1 MGKNSCLSCTSML
14 NKQIEKDPSCRDDF
28 DPKSLSA
35 DAAME
40 QIKAGVNRVR
50 GIEKIAIREALNR
63 ILAEDI
69 RSRINVP
76 SGTNSAMDGYAVNS
90 PDIPT
95 DGAAELGVLG
105 TAWAGKPFAGRVTP
119 GSCVRIMTG
128 AIMPEGADTVII
140 QEDAQAAGDRISID
154 GSTRKGDNVRQ
165 AGEDIAAGDLILTEG
180 RRLNPADIGLIAS
193 LGIAEVSVVRR
204 LRVAF
209 FSTGDELRS
218 IGETLSDG
226 AIYDS
231 NRYTLYG
238 MLERMGADIID
249 MGVIKDDLEALEEAF
264 AIAAAN
270 ADVLITSGGVS
281 VGEADYIKEILA
293 KLGQVDFWK
302 VAIKPGRPLAF
313 GHVGDAVFFG
323 LPGNPVSVM
332 VTFYEFVQ
340 PALRKMIGEN
350 DAGILTLKARCD
362 SRLKKRP
369 GRVEYQRGILQ
380 QDENGNLVVVK
391 TGAQGSGILTSMSQ
405 ANCFIIL
412 PIDSSGIE
420 PGMYVDIQPFSGLV

>member
-1 MGKNSCLSCTSML
+1 MTTNFD
-14 NKQIEKDPSCRDDF
+14 KDPSCRDDY
-28 DPKSLSA
+28 DPGSLSA
-35 DAAME
+35 DAALA
-40 QIKAGVNRVR
+40 QIKSGVCRVR
-50 GIEKIAIREALNR
+50 GIEKIALREALNR
-63 ILAEDI
+63 ILTEDI
-69 RSRINVP
+69 HSRINVP
-76 SGTNSAMDGYAVNS
+76 SGVNSAMDGYAVS
-90 PDIPT
+90 GADIPST
-95 DGAAELGVLG
+95 GSAELGVLG
-105 TAWAGKPFAGRVTP
+105 TAWAGKPFAGAVTR
-119 GSCVRIMTG
+119 GNCVRIMTG

-140 QEDAQAAGDRISID
+140 QEDVQTAGDNIRID
-154 GSTRKGDNVRQ
+154 GTTRTGDNVRQ
-165 AGEDIAAGDLILTEG
+165 AGEDIAIGDLILTGG

-238 MLERMGADIID
+238 MLQRMGADIID
-249 MGVIKDDLEALEEAF
+249 MGVIRDDREALREAF

-281 VGEADYIKEILA
+281 VGEADYIREILG
-293 KLGQVDFWK
+293 KLGRVDFWK

-313 GHVGDAVFFG
+313 GQVGDAVFFG

-340 PALRKMIGEN
+340 PALRKMIGE
-350 DAGILTLKARCD
+350 DDSGTLTLKARCD
-362 SRLKKRP
+362 SSLKKRP

-380 QDENGNLVVVK
+380 KDAEGNLVVVK
-391 TGAQGSGILTSMSQ
+391 TGAQGSGILRSMSQ

-412 PIDSSGIE
+412 PMESDGVQ
-420 PGMYVDIQPFSGLV
+420 PGTFVDIQPFSGLI

>member
-1 MGKNSCLSCTSML
+1 MTANFA
-14 NKQIEKDPSCRDDF
+14 KDPSCRDDY

-35 DAAME
+35 DAALA
-40 QIKAGVNRVR
+40 QIKSGVCRVR
-50 GIEKIAIREALNR
+50 GIEKIALRAALNR
-63 ILAEDI
+63 ILAQDI
-69 RSRINVP
+69 HSRINVP
-76 SGTNSAMDGYAVNS
+76 SGVNSAMDGYAVNS
-90 PDIPT
+90 ADIPST
-95 DGAAELGVLG
+95 GSAELGVLG
-105 TAWAGKPFAGRVTP
+105 TAWAGKPFAGAVTR
-119 GSCVRIMTG
+119 GNCVRIMTG

-140 QEDAQAAGDRISID
+140 QEDVQTAGDNIRID
-154 GSTRKGDNVRQ
+154 GATRKGDNVRQ
-165 AGEDIAAGDLILTEG
+165 AGEDIAVGELILTAG

-218 IGETLSDG
+218 IGEPLSDG

-249 MGVIKDDLEALEEAF
+249 MGVIRDDRGALEQAF

-281 VGEADYIKEILA
+281 VGEADYIRDVLG

-313 GHVGDAVFFG
+313 GKVGDAVFFG

-340 PALRKMIGEN
+340 PALRKMIGE
-350 DAGILTLKARCD
+350 DDSGALTLKARCD
-362 SRLKKRP
+362 SSLKKRP

-380 QDENGNLVVVK
+380 KDPDGNLVVVK
-391 TGAQGSGILTSMSQ
+391 TGAQGSGILRSMSQ

-412 PIDSSGIE
+412 PMESDGVQ
-420 PGMYVDIQPFSGLV
+420 PGTFVDIQPFSGLI

>member
-1 MGKNSCLSCTSML
+1 MK
-14 NKQIEKDPSCRDDF
+14 IEKDPSCRDDF
-28 DPKSLSA
+28 DPRSLSA
-35 DAAME
+35 DAALE

-76 SGTNSAMDGYAVNS
+76 SGTNSAMDGYAVNGA
-90 PDIPT
+90 DIPSGGT
-95 DGAAELGVLG
+95 AGLNVLG
-105 TAWAGKPFAGRVTP
+105 TAWAGKPFAGTVTP
-119 GSCVRIMTG
+119 GNCVRIMTG

-140 QEDAQAAGDRISID
+140 QEDVQTDGSGIRID

-165 AGEDIAAGDLILTEG
+165 AGEDIAAGDLILTAG

-218 IGETLSDG
+218 IGETLNDG

-231 NRYTLYG
+231 NRYTLHG
-238 MLERMGADIID
+238 MLERMGTDIID

-264 AIAAAN
+264 SIAAAN

-380 QDENGNLVVVK
+380 QDGDGNLVVVK

-412 PIDSSGIE
+412 PIDSEGVE

>member
-1 MGKNSCLSCTSML
+1 ML
-14 NKQIEKDPSCRDDF
+14 NKPIERDPSCRDDF
-28 DPKSLSA
+28 DPRSLSA
-35 DAAME
+35 DAAL
-40 QIKAGVNRVR
+40 QQVKAGVNRVK

-76 SGTNSAMDGYAVNS
+76 SGTNSAMDGYAVNGA
-90 PDIPT
+90 DIPAG
-95 DGAAELGVLG
+95 GAAGLNVLG
-105 TAWAGKPFAGRVTP
+105 TAWAGKPFAGIVTP
-119 GSCVRIMTG
+119 GNCVRIMTG

-140 QEDAQAAGDRISID
+140 QEDVQTDGSGIRID

-165 AGEDIAAGDLILTEG
+165 AGEDIAAGDLVLTSG

-218 IGETLSDG
+218 IGETLNDG

-238 MLERMGADIID
+238 MLERMGTDIID

-264 AIAAAN
+264 SIAASN

-293 KLGQVDFWK
+293 KLGKVDFWK

-340 PALRKMIGEN
+340 PALRKMIGED
-350 DAGILTLKARCD
+350 DAGVLTLKARCD

-380 QDENGNLVVVK
+380 QDEDGNLVVVK

-412 PIDSSGIE
+412 PLDSGGIE